1 MLMKSFA
8 VPLQSQTLLQNQMF
22 GFSTLRKRLGLYSFK
37 LTKNRVYKNPHAMSL
52 RKRQDLQKQGYEG
65 ELKIRETERLSER
78 PFGSHTRKGRFV
90 LDIEKVPFF
99 NIPDLT
105 GFNLKPYVS
114 HATAKIDPRKLRT
127 EKGRC
132 DTRFASVNRRNDQ
145 KCSQRESL
153 SKLRGGQGS
162 WLQTSLI

>member
-1 MLMKSFA
+1 
-8 VPLQSQTLLQNQMF
+8 
-22 GFSTLRKRLGLYSFK
+22 
-37 LTKNRVYKNPHAMSL
+37 MSL

-78 PFGSHTRKGRFV
+78 PFGSHTRKGRFI

-114 HATAKIDPRKLRT
+114 HATAKIDPASLETRKVSMTTDLLGQID
-127 EKGRC
+127 EMIKNAPKENLQVNQEAGKV
-132 DTRFASVNRRNDQ
+132 ASFRRRWFD
-145 KCSQRESL
+145 
-153 SKLRGGQGS
+153 
-162 WLQTSLI
+162 

>member
-99 NIPDLT
+99 NILP
-105 GFNLKPYVS
+105 
-114 HATAKIDPRKLRT
+114 
-127 EKGRC
+127 E
-132 DTRFASVNRRNDQ
+132 
-145 KCSQRESL
+145 
-153 SKLRGGQGS
+153 
-162 WLQTSLI
+162 